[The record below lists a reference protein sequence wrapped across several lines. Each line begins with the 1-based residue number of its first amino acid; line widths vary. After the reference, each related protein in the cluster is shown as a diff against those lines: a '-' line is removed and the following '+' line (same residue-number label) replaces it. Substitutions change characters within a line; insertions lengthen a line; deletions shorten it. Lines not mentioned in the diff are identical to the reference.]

1 MNRDQIEQ
9 LHNSGLMPDWAYYQ
23 QVQKPWYVS
32 LQEQWNK
39 AHQELEARKAAK
51 IEQAE
56 IDARAK
62 ELAIQY
68 LQEQVPVFQK
78 EMGKMIDQV
87 LDGLNK

>member
-1 MNRDQIEQ
+1 MDKLTMDRLHDQ
-9 LHNSGLMPDWAYYQ
+9 GLMPDWAYYQ

-39 AHQELEARKAAK
+39 AHQELQARKAAK

-62 ELAIQY
+62 ELAVQY
-68 LQEQVPVFQK
+68 LHEQVPEVQK
-78 EMGKMIDQV
+78 EMEKMIDQV